1 MLAKL
6 LCEAI
11 FCILGEQILP
21 FEQLVHTVKVCKIAK
36 KRNMPH
42 KIKKCPQIVLQVP
55 HIINKMQK
63 NQKILFLDKVLLAP
77 LKKPVRGVEL
87 FNINLLR
94 DLSQIGYNITLPLH
108 NSWIEYLKANK
119 KDEIE
124 KINIISCSKGKSA
137 LTNGMSAILQLKKEH
152 FDTILLANIANSL
165 IPAIKTAK
173 ILHLADKFVLIAH
186 REPSRRFLHTCNTLV
201 NMTVVAVNN
210 KIAGHFDKNK
220 YHTAKTWYG
229 ITNADKYYPP
239 PCTDRSKLPFRFC
252 VLGQLDNAWKG
263 ADTAVDAFYKLP
275 TTTMNKCELHLA
287 SFTKIPEYPEKNII
301 PYGWMD
307 AAEIPNFLRSMDA
320 IIVPSRD
327 EVVMRETFSQVIV
340 QGMLTALPVC
350 ASNLPILTEKLDKGG
365 GLIFNDTD
373 ELANQMQQL
382 AEDRASAKKMG
393 AIAKSIAEERY
404 IWKSDKFAKLFL
416 E

>member
-1 MLAKL
+1 
-6 LCEAI
+6 
-11 FCILGEQILP
+11 
-21 FEQLVHTVKVCKIAK
+21 
-36 KRNMPH
+36 
-42 KIKKCPQIVLQVP
+42 
-55 HIINKMQK
+55 MQK

-119 KDEIE
+119 KAEIE
-124 KINIISCSKGKSA
+124 KITIISCSKGKSA

-173 ILHLADKFVLIAH
+173 ILYLANKFVLIAH
-186 REPSRRFLHTCNTLV
+186 REPSRRFLHTCNKLG

-220 YHTAKTWYG
+220 YHTVKTWYG

-239 PCTDRSKLPFRFC
+239 PRTDRSRLPFKFC

-263 ADTAVDAFYKLP
+263 ADTAVTAFCKLP
-275 TTTMNKCELHLA
+275 QAIKHKCELHLA
-287 SFTKIPEYPEKNII
+287 SFTKLPKYTEKNII
-301 PYGWMD
+301 PYGWIN
-307 AAEIPNFLRSMDA
+307 ASEIPDFLRSMDA

-365 GLIFNDTD
+365 GLIFNNTD
-373 ELANQMQQL
+373 DLANQMQQL
-382 AEDRASAKKMG
+382 AEDRSSAKEIG

-404 IWKSDKFAKLFL
+404 IWKSNKFAKLFL
-416 E
+416 EE